1 MKSASILAALA
12 AAALSSTPARAA
24 DEATTAGGEPAPRYQ
39 PTAGPA
45 KVSLGTIAEIDLP
58 EGAQFFDAK
67 DTKGLLE
74 DMGNVTDGS
83 ELGLVSS
90 QVDGEDWFIV
100 FEYDD
105 IGYIKDAAEEKI
117 DADALLKGIQEGN
130 ERGNEERKRRGYPGL
145 HVTGWAEA
153 PHYDAQTQNLTW
165 ATFYETDEGNK
176 GLNYNVRLLGRKGVM
191 RVTLVDSPD
200 RLATSKPAADRIIGA
215 FGFKQGSRYSEW
227 KSGDKVAQYGLT
239 ALVAGG
245 AGAAAAKFGLFAFL
259 GKIFAKMGKAVVLVF
274 AALAGAIAK
283 LWKTIAGAFARRKA
297 RAASAGV
304 DRSVGPGIGQ
314 GGGSPE

>member
-1 MKSASILAALA
+1 MKSASLLAALA
-12 AAALSSTPARAA
+12 VAALSSAPARAA
-24 DEATTAGGEPAPRYQ
+24 DDATTAGGAPAPDYH

-45 KVSLGTIAEIDLP
+45 QVSLGTFAEIALP
-58 EGAQFFDAK
+58 EGAVFYDAK
-67 DTKGLLE
+67 DTKALLE

-83 ELGLVSS
+83 ELGLVAS
-90 QVDGEDWFIV
+90 QAEGEGWFIV

-105 IGYIKDAAEEKI
+105 IGYIKNAAEEKI
-117 DADALLKGIQEGN
+117 DGDALLKSIQEGN
-130 ERGNEERKRRGYPGL
+130 ERANEERKKRGYTGL

-153 PHYDAQTQNLTW
+153 PHYDAQTHNLTW
-165 ATFYETDEGNK
+165 ATFYETDDGHK

-215 FGFKQGSRYSEW
+215 FGFKQGNRYAEW
-227 KSGDKVAQYGLT
+227 RSGDKVAQYGLT

-245 AGAAAAKFGLFAFL
+245 AGAAAVKFGLFAFL
-259 GKIFAKMGKAVVLVF
+259 GKIFAKMGKAIILVF
-274 AALAGAIAK
+274 AAFAGVIVK
-283 LWKTIAGAFARRKA
+283 LWKTIVGVFSRREG

-304 DRSVGPGIGQ
+304 DRSEGPGIDKGD
-314 GGGSPE
+314 GSPE